1 MIKLTN
7 ILTELLNTFEITALL
22 SSDRKVPITEILDQ
36 IRALR
41 KITTVRN
48 VTPPEYMVQSTSEH
62 TIIIIK
68 FVTRGDAK
76 QDLEQIKND
85 ILTQSKDRS
94 DLRIPGIKSFKF
106 KMETLKRK

>member
-7 ILTELLNTFEITALL
+7 ILTELLNTFEVTALL
-22 SSDRKVPITEILDQ
+22 ASDRSVSITEILDQ

-48 VTPPEYMVQSTSEH
+48 VTPPEYMTQSSAEH

-85 ILTQSKDRS
+85 ILTQSKDRI
-94 DLRIPGIKSFKF
+94 DLRIPGIKSFKY
-106 KMETLKRK
+106 KYETLKRK

>member
-22 SSDRKVPITEILDQ
+22 ATDRKVPITEILDQ

-48 VTPPEYMVQSTSEH
+48 VTPPEYMTQSSSEH
-62 TIIIIK
+62 TIIILK

-76 QDLEQIKND
+76 QDLEKIKND
-85 ILTQSKDRS
+85 VLTQSKDRT
-94 DLRIPGIKSFKF
+94 DLRIPGVKSFKF
-106 KMETLKRK
+106 KFETLKRK

>member
-7 ILTELLNTFEITALL
+7 ILTELLNTFEITAFLA
-22 SSDRKVPITEILDQ
+22 SDKKVPITEILDQ

-48 VTPPEYMVQSTSEH
+48 VTPPEYMTQSSAEH

-85 ILTQSKDRS
+85 ILTQSKDRI
-94 DLRIPGIKSFKF
+94 DLRIPGIKNFKF
-106 KMETLKRK
+106 KYETLKRK

>member
-22 SSDRKVPITEILDQ
+22 STDRKTSITEILDQ
-36 IRALR
+36 IRALK

-48 VTPPEYMVQSTSEH
+48 ITPPEYMTQSSSEH

-76 QDLEQIKND
+76 QDLKQIKND
-85 ILTQSKDRS
+85 ILTQGKDRI

-106 KMETLKRK
+106 KFETLKRK

>member
-48 VTPPEYMVQSTSEH
+48 VTPPEYMTQSSSEH
-62 TIIIIK
+62 TVIILK

-85 ILTQSKDRS
+85 ILTQSKDRT
-94 DLRIPGIKSFKF
+94 DL
-106 KMETLKRK
+106 

>member
-7 ILTELLNTFEITALL
+7 ILTELLNTFEVTALL
-22 SSDRKVPITEILDQ
+22 ASDRSVSITEILDQ

-48 VTPPEYMVQSTSEH
+48 VTPPEYMTQSSAEH

-85 ILTQSKDRS
+85 ILTQSKDRT
-94 DLRIPGIKSFKF
+94 DLRIPGIKSFKL
-106 KMETLKRK
+106 KYETLKRK

>member
-1 MIKLTN
+1 MIKLKN

-22 SSDRKVPITEILDQ
+22 SSDKKIPITEILDQ

-48 VTPPEYMVQSTSEH
+48 VTPPEYMTQSSAEH
-62 TIIIIK
+62 TVIIIK

-85 ILTQSKDRS
+85 ILTQSKDRT
-94 DLRIPGIKSFKF
+94 DLRIPGVKNFKF
-106 KMETLKRK
+106 KYETLKRK

>member
-7 ILTELLNTFEITALL
+7 ILTELLNTFEITALI

-48 VTPPEYMVQSTSEH
+48 VTPPEYMTQSSSEH
-62 TIIIIK
+62 TVIILK

-85 ILTQSKDRS
+85 ILTQSKDRT
-94 DLRIPGIKSFKF
+94 DLRIPGIKSFNFKF
-106 KMETLKRK
+106 VKLKRK

>member
-1 MIKLTN
+1 MIKLKN

-48 VTPPEYMVQSTSEH
+48 ITPPEYMMQSTSEH
-62 TIIIIK
+62 HIITIK

-85 ILTQSKDRS
+85 ILTSDRS
-94 DLRIPGIKSFKF
+94 ETDLRVPGVKSFKY
-106 KMETLKRK
+106 KMDTLKRK

>member
-22 SSDRKVPITEILDQ
+22 SSDKKTPITEILDQ

-48 VTPPEYMVQSTSEH
+48 VTPPEYMTQSSSEH

-85 ILTQSKDRS
+85 ILTQSKDRT
-94 DLRIPGIKSFKF
+94 DLRIPGIKNFKF
-106 KMETLKRK
+106 KYETLKRK

>member
-7 ILTELLNTFEITALL
+7 ILTELLNTFEVTALL
-22 SSDRKVPITEILDQ
+22 ASDRKIPITEILDQ

-62 TIIIIK
+62 TIIILK

-85 ILTQSKDRS
+85 ILTQGKDRT

-106 KMETLKRK
+106 KIDTLKRK

>member
-7 ILTELLNTFEITALL
+7 ILTELLNTFEVTALL
-22 SSDRKVPITEILDQ
+22 ASDKKISITEILDQ
-36 IRALR
+36 IRALQ

-48 VTPPEYMVQSTSEH
+48 VTPPEYMTQSSAEH

-76 QDLEQIKND
+76 QDLEQIKNN
-85 ILTQSKDRS
+85 ILTQGKDRI

-106 KMETLKRK
+106 KIDTLKRK

>member
-48 VTPPEYMVQSTSEH
+48 VTPPEYMTQSSSEH
-62 TIIIIK
+62 TVIILK

-85 ILTQSKDRS
+85 ILTQSKDRI
-94 DLRIPGIKSFKF
+94 DLRIPGIKNFKF
-106 KMETLKRK
+106 

>member
-22 SSDRKVPITEILDQ
+22 STDRKTSITEILDQ
-36 IRALR
+36 IRALK

-48 VTPPEYMVQSTSEH
+48 ITPPEYMTQSSSEH

-76 QDLEQIKND
+76 QDLKQIKND
-85 ILTQSKDRS
+85 ILTQGKDRI

-106 KMETLKRK
+106 KPETLKRL

>member
-48 VTPPEYMVQSTSEH
+48 VTPPEYMMQSTSEH
-62 TIIIIK
+62 HIITIK
-68 FVTRGDAK
+68 FVTRGDVK
-76 QDLEQIKND
+76 QDLEQIKKN
-85 ILTQSKDRS
+85 ILITS
-94 DLRIPGIKSFKF
+94 DSNLRIPGVKSFQYKF
-106 KMETLKRK
+106 ETLKRK

>member
-7 ILTELLNTFEITALL
+7 ILTELLNTFEVTALL
-22 SSDRKVPITEILDQ
+22 ASDRKIPITEILDQ

-48 VTPPEYMVQSTSEH
+48 ITPPEYMTQSSSEH
-62 TIIIIK
+62 TIIVIK

-85 ILTQSKDRS
+85 ILTQSKDRT
-94 DLRIPGIKSFKF
+94 DLRIPCIKSFKF
-106 KMETLKRK
+106 KIETLKRK

>member
-1 MIKLTN
+1 MIKLTS

-22 SSDRKVPITEILDQ
+22 SSDKKISITEILDQ
-36 IRALR
+36 IRALQ

-48 VTPPEYMVQSTSEH
+48 VTPPEYMTQSTSEH
-62 TIIIIK
+62 TIIVIK

-85 ILTQSKDRS
+85 ILTQSKDRT
-94 DLRIPGIKSFKF
+94 DLRIPGVKSFKY
-106 KMETLKRK
+106 KLDTLRRK

>member
-7 ILTELLNTFEITALL
+7 ILTELLNTFEVTALL
-22 SSDRKVPITEILDQ
+22 ASDRSTPITEILDQ

-48 VTPPEYMVQSTSEH
+48 VTPPEYMTQSSSEH
-62 TIIIIK
+62 TVIILK

-85 ILTQSKDRS
+85 ILTQSKDRT
-94 DLRIPGIKSFKF
+94 DLRIPGIKNFKF
-106 KMETLKRK
+106 KYETLKRK

>member
-48 VTPPEYMVQSTSEH
+48 VTPPEYMTQSSSEH
-62 TIIIIK
+62 TVIILK

-85 ILTQSKDRS
+85 ILTQSKDRI
-94 DLRIPGIKSFKF
+94 DLRIPGIKNFKF
-106 KMETLKRK
+106 KYETLKRK

>member
-1 MIKLTN
+1 MT
-7 ILTELLNTFEITALL
+7 
-22 SSDRKVPITEILDQ
+22 
-36 IRALR
+36 
-41 KITTVRN
+41 
-48 VTPPEYMVQSTSEH
+48 QSNSEH

-85 ILTQSKDRS
+85 ILTQGKDRT

-106 KMETLKRK
+106 KTTGLPFTRDMLLTEKEVCKDVYLNNLFNTTFGIASLFIS